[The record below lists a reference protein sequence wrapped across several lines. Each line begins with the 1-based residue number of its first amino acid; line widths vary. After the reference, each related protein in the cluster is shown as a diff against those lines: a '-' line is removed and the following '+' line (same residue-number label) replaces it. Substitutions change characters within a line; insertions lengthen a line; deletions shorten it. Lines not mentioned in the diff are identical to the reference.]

1 MSVVEGGQAEIPSLD
16 GWRAVAISLVF
27 LSHAGFGHIVPG
39 GLGVTVFFFLSGFLI
54 TTLMLRELLDSGGLR
69 FKQFYLRRF
78 FRLTPPLVIVLFIVY
93 PLTFVGALGG
103 EATLA
108 GLCAQLFYFANYF
121 YLFFDGG
128 KFVPWGTG
136 IFWSLAVEEHFY
148 FFFPALLVLVLRFGG
163 RKKLLFTLCALCL
176 AVLFWRLFLV
186 SSDGFW
192 TDRTY
197 YATDTRID
205 SILYGCILATA
216 WVSNADK
223 NKMDLKS
230 MALVVVSIFAILASL
245 FVRNEGFRE
254 TFRYSIQGVA
264 LISLFKYSISNPE
277 FILFRPLNWWVV
289 KKVGVYSYSIYLIH
303 YVLLQN
309 LKDHFSSLWVNLC
322 VSLVLAVGFSYVIDI
337 YVDSRFR
344 VLRHRFR

>member
-1 MSVVEGGQAEIPSLD
+1 MSMDGGQAEIPSLD
-16 GWRAVAISLVF
+16 GWRAVAISLVV

-54 TTLMLRELLDSGGLR
+54 TTLMLRELSDSGGLR

-78 FRLTPPLVIVLFIVY
+78 FRLTPPLVIVLSIVY
-93 PLTFVGALGG
+93 PLTFVGVLGG

-121 YLFFDGG
+121 YLFFDGS
-128 KFVPWGTG
+128 KFIPWGTG

-148 FFFPALLVLVLRFGG
+148 LFFPALLVLVLRFGSK
-163 RKKLLFTLCALCL
+163 RNLLLTLCALCL
-176 AVLFWRLFLV
+176 AVLLWRLFLV
-186 SSDGFW
+186 SSDGFL

-216 WVSNADK
+216 WRSSSEK
-223 NKMDLKS
+223 NKVDSKS
-230 MALVVVSIFAILASL
+230 ITLIAISIVAILASL
-245 FVRNEGFRE
+245 FVRDEAFRE
-254 TFRYSIQGVA
+254 TFRYSIQGMA
-264 LISLFKYSISNPE
+264 LISLFKYSVSNPE

-289 KKVGVYSYSIYLIH
+289 KRVGVYSYSIYLVH

-309 LKDHFSSLWVNLC
+309 LKDHFSSAWVNLC
-322 VSLVLAVGFSYVIDI
+322 VSLVLAVGFSYLIDI
-337 YVDSRFR
+337 YVDSKFR